1 MIGFLPVVDLVLAV
15 VLVSYAITGYRQGFV
30 ISVMSLVGFLTG
42 GAVGM
47 WLLPLLIQN
56 WDAVARVAV
65 LRTGLLVF
73 GVFVLASVG
82 QAIAVNLGS
91 RMRSQVHGDQAHKVD
106 SVLGSVAVLVAVSV
120 LVWFIAGA
128 VRGGAPAPIARA
140 IGESRIL
147 RVIDGVVPPQTSRLF
162 AGFRGVLDREG
173 FPRVFEGVGAEPIIP
188 IAPPDDGVAKG
199 RAISEVSGSIVKIT
213 GVAEACNRGQ
223 EGSGFV
229 YAPQHVVTNAHVVAG
244 VDEPHVRIGG
254 SGRSYVAHI
263 VVLDPKRDLA
273 VLDVPG
279 LPAAPLRTGAALGRG
294 EGAAVAGFP
303 LDGPYRVDAARIRDV
318 LSARGADIYGD
329 PGTVRQVY
337 SLFARVEPG
346 NSGGPLL
353 DPSGKLVGVVFA
365 KSLDDDVT
373 GYALTLAEAKPVFDA
388 GRTATK
394 TVSSGGCAAG

>member
-1 MIGFLPVVDLVLAV
+1 MGFLPVVDILLAI
-15 VLVSYAITGYRQGFV
+15 VLVSYAVTGYRQGFV
-30 ISVMSLVGFLTG
+30 VSVMSLVGFLGG

-47 WLLPLLIQN
+47 WLLPLLLQQ
-56 WDAVARVAV
+56 WDAVNGLAV
-65 LRTGLLVF
+65 VRTGLLVF

-82 QAIAVNLGS
+82 QALAVNLAA
-91 RMRSQVHGDQAHKVD
+91 RVRSQVRAPQARNVD
-106 SVLGSVAVLVAVSV
+106 SVLGSVTVLVAVSV

-147 RVIDGVVPPQTSRLF
+147 RVIDDVVPPQTSRLF
-162 AGFRGVLDREG
+162 AGFRGVLDSEG

-188 IAPPDDGVAKG
+188 ISPPDNS
-199 RAISEVSGSIVKIT
+199 ISTDKRFLSTSTSVVKIT
-213 GVAEACNRGQ
+213 GVAQACNRGQ

-229 YAPQHVVTNAHVVAG
+229 YAPEHVVTNAHVVAG

-254 SGRSYVAHI
+254 SGRSLAARI

-279 LPAAPLRTGAALGRG
+279 LTAPALKPGEVLGRG
-294 EGAAVAGFP
+294 DSAAVVGFP
-303 LDGPYRVDAARIRDV
+303 LDGPFRVDAARIRETI
-318 LSARGADIYGD
+318 SARGSDIYGD
-329 PGTVRQVY
+329 PGTVREVY
-337 SLFARVEPG
+337 SLYSRVEPG

-353 DPSGKLVGVVFA
+353 DPLGRVAGVVFA

-373 GYALTLAEAKPVFDA
+373 GYALTLAEAKPVLDEAASA
-388 GRTATK
+388 GMP
-394 TVSSGGCAAG
+394 VSTGACIAG